1 MKTLLKYKILN
12 NKKEAEKTEKKVYVY
27 YFEIKNNLN
36 KKGEIKN
43 DKKYKKEQKK
53 K

>member
-12 NKKEAEKTEKKVYVY
+12 NKKEETEKKVYVY
-27 YFEIKNNLN
+27 IYEIENNLN

>member
-12 NKKEAEKTEKKVYVY
+12 NKKETEKKVYVY
-27 YFEIKNNLN
+27 NYEIENNLKN
-36 KKGEIKN
+36 TKGEIKN